1 MTRHR
6 ARTFSLLLLLA
17 LAGCGGGDWPQHERD
32 TMPVECQANP
42 KGCA

>member
-6 ARTFSLLLLLA
+6 ARTFSFVLLLA
-17 LAGCGGGDWPQHERD
+17 LAGCGGGDWPEHERD
-32 TMPVECQANP
+32 AMPPACQEQP

>member
-17 LAGCGGGDWPQHERD
+17 LAGCGGGDPEHGAD
-32 TMPVECQANP
+32 TMPVICHEKPGACT
-42 KGCA
+42 